1 MSEEKTIYSPDH
13 YTAGGIE
20 TIDYM
25 RAKMSQ
31 EEFKG
36 YCKGNILKYMSR
48 SGLKGKELEDLK
60 KARLY
65 LDWLIEA
72 LEKK

>member
-1 MSEEKTIYSPDH
+1 MSEEKTIYSPGH

-20 TIDYM
+20 TIDYI

-48 SGLKGKELEDLK
+48 SRLKGEELKDLK
-60 KARLY
+60 KARVY
-65 LDWLIEA
+65 LEWLIEA
-72 LEKK
+72 LEKN